1 MCDCCC
7 RNDATRQ
14 LCNRALENALR
25 AYSWLNGKVLQT
37 ALTRLAAECD
47 APKPVDS
54 GAAESEAFVVAP
66 ACCTIL
72 RQQLM
77 RQLYDWRDIVKLMV
91 TLATSS
97 RLVNAVLPQS
107 MTARSGCG
115 VGKVCDRAVF
125 APLRPM

>member
-1 MCDCCC
+1 MCDCCG

-47 APKPVDS
+47 APKPIDS
-54 GAAESEAFVVAP
+54 GAAESEAFVVASG
-66 ACCTIL
+66 CCTIL

-77 RQLYDWRDIVKLMV
+77 RQLYDWRDIGKLMV

-97 RLVNAVLPQS
+97 RLVNAVLPHEYVTVDGQV
-107 MTARSGCG
+107 
-115 VGKVCDRAVF
+115 VGGD
-125 APLRPM
+125 